1 VAKTKQLGELK
12 SSGNLTQHAVAA
24 RVQLKKDSEKRQVSV
39 VKELQL
45 DAMGPKERKPNKQ
58 GTTAP
63 PSNKLKKKSN
73 SVQKPKRQKTEKAPQ
88 GERKVPVPSDEHG
101 CDHNGLLSLLP
112 LDRKY
117 LMAYVKEGGWLYQT
131 PCYDCASDEDG
142 GDKRVLNV
150 SSLLNMKGGKQLGV
164 YCNCGPVAHKMVQ
177 EEEPV
182 RKQLWACKMVLCMDC
197 LNARTKRMPDS
208 GGRRS
213 SRGKSGRC

>member
-1 VAKTKQLGELK
+1 M
-12 SSGNLTQHAVAA
+12 AA
-24 RVQLKKDSEKRQVSV
+24 RVQLKKDSEKWQVNV

-45 DAMGPKERKPNKQ
+45 DAMGPKKRKPNKQ
-58 GTTAP
+58 GTAAP
-63 PSNKLKKKSN
+63 PSNKSKKKSN
-73 SVQKPKRQKTEKAPQ
+73 SIQKPKRQKIEEAAQ

-101 CDHNGLLSLLP
+101 CDDHNGLLSLLP

-117 LMAYVKEGGWLYQT
+117 LMAYVKEGGWLDQR
-131 PCYDCASDEDG
+131 PWYDCASDEDG

-164 YCNCGPVAHKMVQ
+164 YCNCGPVAHKTVQ

-213 SRGKSGRC
+213 SRGKGGRC